1 MAEAATPGLPPR
13 GFPPEEFAARCS
25 KAQEMMAHAGL
36 DALLLTT
43 EPEVRYF
50 SGYLTQ
56 FWQSPTRPWFLV
68 LPARGKPIAVIPAIG
83 AECMARTWVEDIRTW
98 SSPNPADEGISLLA
112 GTLTETAGARGR
124 IGLPKGPETHL
135 RMPLA
140 DFEALQRRLP
150 DTTFAD
156 AGDILRALRMVKS
169 EAEIAKVAHICGI
182 VSEVFESLPGL
193 LRAGMSQIEI
203 FRLFKTECLQRGADD
218 VAYLVGGA
226 GADGYGDIIS
236 PPSTRPV
243 EAGDVLILDT
253 GSVFDGYY
261 CDFDRNYAFG
271 RAADDVRRA
280 YEVVYAATEAGL
292 QAARPSAT
300 CAEVYRAMQAVM
312 DRGGA
317 LGNDVGRLGHGLGMQ
332 LTEWPSNHPEDRTR
346 LEPGMI
352 LTLEPGMAFA
362 PGRVM
367 VHEENIVIRE
377 GPPQLLTRRAAP
389 ELPIIA

>member
-1 MAEAATPGLPPR
+1 VAEAATPGLPPR
-13 GFPPEEFAARCS
+13 GFPPEEFAARCG

-156 AGDILRALRMVKS
+156 ASDILRALRMVKS